1 MHAFS
6 ALLPGR
12 GAAFKDKSKHHH
24 TPMETITVTH
34 TIPEPVAT
42 HLHTHTE
49 ARTNQNHQSLEHH
62 FHTSIYTLLSLN
74 SFDFATI
81 STSVTFSDQLN

>member
-49 ARTNQNHQSLEHH
+49 VLTNQNHQSLEQH
-62 FHTSIYTLLSLN
+62 FNYLNLYLTLAQIIRFCPISTVV
-74 SFDFATI
+74 TI
-81 STSVTFSDQLN
+81 SDQSN